1 MTDDKSLVDAYASI
15 YNKKEKEKE
24 QIDEAVPFLAMG
36 AKFLAKKAAGAVGNM
51 AKNAVVGAAKRG
63 LGMLNPNKDKQPQP
77 AMASYKPEGEMVED
91 VAITHLD
98 GSTTEIIDVVTP
110 PPLGKKEED
119 QEALHNRLWD
129 QVTANLTTL
138 GEMDNTRY
146 LVEPI
151 EEKKKLD
158 PVGKEDGDV
167 DNDGDKDS
175 SDSYLMKRRKAIGK
189 AMAKEEFIAD
199 AVEDED
205 GRKKLDIMKGKK
217 NKIKILTKSKTGTYD
232 EAVVSRFRSVLSEED
247 KVEDKKKEEKEVDP
261 RGMKTA
267 ISLYKNKLR
276 AMGMKMEHHQK
287 DKDGN
292 TIPHED
298 EELQEIAPAIA
309 AIPAVLAKGA
319 AVVGK
324 GAMAAGKVAGKAVV
338 SGTKAV
344 GKAAGEGIKQG
355 VKAGAAAAGETVAT
369 AAGEVAANKLKQKAG
384 MVAAS
389 NELEGEIVEVTDL
402 NYGRSS
408 TKSAAENEALARKAA
423 NESERRRNQKDN
435 ASRVRRSEMGAA
447 RRRANRNELRRQGK
461 YKGPMEGVKPEGET
475 IEENEEMSKKAY
487 ARAKELGQRRRSS
500 YEYRKK
506 GSYGVGKNERAA
518 YNLSQ
523 AATDRNKSLQTQGG
537 NQTGGGSKS
546 FGYARNKSNPVKSKS
561 TGDTG
566 AIGHM
571 KKRDEKVTTK
581 KDGKTPLKTPRY
593 KMSSKKRMDHHSS
606 NRYELKDP
614 KKNPKHTANTQK
626 EAYEVTNA
634 DKKGN
639 TPAYLGLKAGKKSKI
654 DGKPMY
660 KAADHMKEA
669 KVDKPMI
676 FGKSLARNERKFGKK
691 GSTQPQGYFG
701 QKPSQAAE
709 LSKKRTDEH
718 KAKRGV
724 KTKGLKEDKYISSF
738 RDKLNNI
745 K

>member
-1 MTDDKSLVDAYASI
+1 
-15 YNKKEKEKE
+15 
-24 QIDEAVPFLAMG
+24 
-36 AKFLAKKAAGAVGNM
+36 
-51 AKNAVVGAAKRG
+51 
-63 LGMLNPNKDKQPQP
+63 
-77 AMASYKPEGEMVED
+77 
-91 VAITHLD
+91 
-98 GSTTEIIDVVTP
+98 
-110 PPLGKKEED
+110 
-119 QEALHNRLWD
+119 
-129 QVTANLTTL
+129 
-138 GEMDNTRY
+138 
-146 LVEPI
+146 
-151 EEKKKLD
+151 
-158 PVGKEDGDV
+158 
-167 DNDGDKDS
+167 
-175 SDSYLMKRRKAIGK
+175 
-189 AMAKEEFIAD
+189 
-199 AVEDED
+199 
-205 GRKKLDIMKGKK
+205 
-217 NKIKILTKSKTGTYD
+217 ILTKSKTGTYD